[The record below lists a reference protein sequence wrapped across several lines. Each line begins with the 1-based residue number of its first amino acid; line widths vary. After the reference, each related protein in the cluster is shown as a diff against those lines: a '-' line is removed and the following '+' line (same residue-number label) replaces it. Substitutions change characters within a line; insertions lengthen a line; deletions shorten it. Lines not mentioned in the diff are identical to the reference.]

1 MDFQGFST
9 VDEVIA
15 LLRQEWT
22 QEIPLHN
29 GFPIQTP
36 PMLTPKIEVSA
47 LTKKKKNSCRRWR
60 GEEHRLFLSGLEKYG
75 RGDWKNISRMVKT
88 RSATQVASHAQKYF
102 IHLASD
108 KRSKRRSIHDVT

>member
-1 MDFQGFST
+1 MRENSMDFQGFST

-60 GEEHRLFLSGLEKYG
+60 GEEHR
-75 RGDWKNISRMVKT
+75 
-88 RSATQVASHAQKYF
+88 
-102 IHLASD
+102 
-108 KRSKRRSIHDVT
+108 